1 MGKEVTGS
9 CSHPVEV
16 FASGVGMADTATDEE
31 KTTMEIGYKLS
42 SEEHPPAD
50 LVANAARAEATG
62 FTFALISDHYHPWVD
77 RQGQSPFVW
86 GVLGAL
92 SQATE
97 HLTIGTGVT
106 CPTIRIHPAIIAQ
119 AAATAASLLPGRFF
133 LGVGTGENLNEH
145 VLGDHWP
152 PAPVRIEM
160 LAEALEVIRML
171 WDGEQHSHR
180 GTYYTVENARL
191 YSLPESP
198 PPIMIAADGP
208 KAITLAG
215 KMGDGYIGL
224 APDADLL
231 AKFDDAGGTGKPR
244 YAEAQVCWH
253 QDANEAKKI
262 AYEVWPNAATPG
274 QLNQELPLP
283 AHFEQA
289 AQLAGPED
297 MDSTVACGPDP
308 EVHLDQIKKYAD
320 AGYDHVCVHQIGP
333 DQAGFFEFYAREILP
348 NLP

>member
-1 MGKEVTGS
+1 
-9 CSHPVEV
+9 
-16 FASGVGMADTATDEE
+16 
-31 KTTMEIGYKLS
+31 MELGYKLS
-42 SEEHPPAD
+42 SEEHHPTD
-50 LVANAARAEATG
+50 LVHNARSAEEAG

-97 HLTIGTGVT
+97 RLSIGTGVT

-119 AAATAASLLPGRFF
+119 AAATAAALMPGRFF
-133 LGVGTGENLNEH
+133 FGVGTGENLNEH

-152 PAPVRIEM
+152 SAAVRIEM

-171 WDGEQHSHR
+171 WDGRQHSHR

-191 YSLPESP
+191 YTLPESP

-215 KMGDGYIGL
+215 EMGDGYIGL
-224 APDADLL
+224 APDPDLL
-231 AKFDDAGGTGKPR
+231 AKFDEAGGTGKPR
-244 YAEAQVCWH
+244 YTETQVCWNE
-253 QDANEAKKI
+253 DAATARQM
-262 AYEVWPNAATPG
+262 AYEIWPNGATKG
-274 QLNQELPLP
+274 QLNQELSLP

-289 AQLAGPED
+289 AQMAEPAD
-297 MDSTVACGPDP
+297 MEATVACGPDP
-308 EVHLDQIKKYAD
+308 AKHLEQIKKYAD
-320 AGYDHVCVHQIGP
+320 AGYDHICVHQIGS
-333 DQAGFFEFYAREILP
+333 DQDGFFDFYRREILP